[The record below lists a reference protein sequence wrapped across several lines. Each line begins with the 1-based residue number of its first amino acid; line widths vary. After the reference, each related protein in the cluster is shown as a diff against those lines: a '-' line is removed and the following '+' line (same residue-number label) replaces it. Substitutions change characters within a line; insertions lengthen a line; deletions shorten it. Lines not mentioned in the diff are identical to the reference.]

1 MYCGAAQKFLKDA
14 TVKDIL
20 KLIPDSLLD
29 AKVNIMNSSKFYI
42 HFDIDGN
49 NINID
54 YRPWPAMYGENGENN
69 SCDKCKSYN
78 KKSKSCSCKGTDC
91 MNYQSLFNNNSK
103 SVISNKI
110 EDEEKDTKIDINS
123 DSNDD
128 ATIYIAGVPIVEDRA
143 QVINFES
150 KSYTIEENNA
160 SKSENYTEEDNSNKE
175 FDILIEC
182 AMKNVLKKM
191 IKSLE
196 E

>member
-42 HFDIDGN
+42 HFDMDGN

-54 YRPWPAMYGENGENN
+54 YRPWPAMYGENSENN

-78 KKSKSCSCKGTDC
+78 KKSKSCGCKGTDC
-91 MNYQSLFNNNSK
+91 MNYQNLFNNNLKSATASK
-103 SVISNKI
+103 IK
-110 EDEEKDTKIDINS
+110 DEEKDTKIDIIS
-123 DSNDD
+123 DSND
-128 ATIYIAGVPIVEDRA
+128 TPIYIAGVPIIEDRA
-143 QVINFES
+143 QVINFEN
-150 KSYTIEENNA
+150 KSYTIEENNTF
-160 SKSENYTEEDNSNKE
+160 KSENNTEENNSSKE
-175 FDILIEC
+175 FDILIEA